1 NNPVEN
7 PEVIGNLT
15 NLNTLWLYNAQI
27 RNIDFTANLPKLK
40 SVYLYNNQISNIS
53 EVSNWANIE
62 YLELNNNQIT
72 DITPVANLTTLKTL
86 KLNDQIIT
94 NREIPFQKNISI
106 ENKVMD
112 NFGNIVTPNNIS
124 DNGTYNSPTLSWNLN
139 EIKDNLSY
147 DFTTKITILNINATY
162 SGTVIQPLTKDSTR
176 PIITA
181 DEKVSYPEGTTKT
194 TTEFLTDIHA
204 TTDDGSPIEVDLNA
218 VDFGTAGSYT
228 VTLTAVDTAGNEATP
243 VDVTIIITSVDTSK
257 PVITADEKVSYPDG
271 TTKTAA
277 EFLTDIH
284 ATTDDGSPIEVDLNA
299 VDFGTAGSYTVT
311 LTAVD
316 TAGNEA
322 APIQVTIII
331 TNSKK
336 IDPIIP
342 VEPGG
347 NDVKPEKPNEI
358 IILPKDSE
366 IPLSIIPKD
375 NIEKTNSIN
384 VIKMIE
390 TNEIKNKM
398 LPKTGDK
405 LPLTVFLGMLITLAG
420 ISYLRK

>member
-1 NNPVEN
+1 TALEYLSFSNNPVEN

-194 TTEFLTDIHA
+194 T
-204 TTDDGSPIEVDLNA
+204 
-218 VDFGTAGSYT
+218 
-228 VTLTAVDTAGNEATP
+228 
-243 VDVTIIITSVDTSK
+243 
-257 PVITADEKVSYPDG
+257 
-271 TTKTAA
+271 
-277 EFLTDIH
+277 
-284 ATTDDGSPIEVDLNA
+284 
-299 VDFGTAGSYTVT
+299 
-311 LTAVD
+311 
-316 TAGNEA
+316 
-322 APIQVTIII
+322 
-331 TNSKK
+331 
-336 IDPIIP
+336 
-342 VEPGG
+342 
-347 NDVKPEKPNEI
+347 
-358 IILPKDSE
+358 
-366 IPLSIIPKD
+366 
-375 NIEKTNSIN
+375 
-384 VIKMIE
+384 
-390 TNEIKNKM
+390 
-398 LPKTGDK
+398 
-405 LPLTVFLGMLITLAG
+405 
-420 ISYLRK
+420 